1 MDARSEEV
9 KLDMGLDRC
18 IVGEPKNTED
28 CKPNSFLP
36 PNDLS
41 KHMIDLSHAQV
52 WRSDLLIVECN
63 ELREALKR
71 GSFVALPRTEEQEVH
86 NGSQI
91 HTHLHAQRSN
101 TEPGTR
107 KSLKKMFSGSSN
119 VICFSLWAF
128 VMDCQ
133 PVQGV
138 SCFLSD
144 VRWVWKKDGWTDG
157 WLTTASSLSLV

>member
-71 GSFVALPRTEEQEVH
+71 GSFVTLPRTEEQEVH

-107 KSLKKMFSGSSN
+107 KNLKK
-119 VICFSLWAF
+119 
-128 VMDCQ
+128 
-133 PVQGV
+133 
-138 SCFLSD
+138 CFLAHQMLFVFLCELLWWTVSLFR
-144 VRWVWKKDGWTDG
+144 VSPASCLMSGGCGKRMDGLTDG
-157 WLTTASSLSLV
+157 WQQPLPCH